1 LRHFLQVLD
10 ASKTEI
16 LSILKAAAEFKRTG
30 YGKPLLSGKVVAL
43 LFEKPSTRT
52 RVSLSSAILKLG
64 GYALYLSAGELQ
76 LARGEPIKDTARV
89 LSRYV
94 DAIAARLNHHATLEE
109 IARYSDVPV
118 INALTDTHH
127 PCQALADIATMLE
140 YAGSW
145 GFKVAYVGDCGNVCR
160 SLLQI
165 CALLG
170 VSISV
175 ASPKEY
181 WFPREEIDRYRE
193 MARSNGAHIAFTED
207 PREAVREADFVYTDV
222 FVSMGLEA
230 EREKRLRDFLP
241 RYQVTPELM
250 AHAKPTAK
258 FMHCMPIRRGEEVVD
273 EVVESKQS
281 IIFDQAEYRMHTAAA
296 LLCHVLAAKS
306 SAPPGPPDR
315 PASQ

>member
-1 LRHFLQVLD
+1 LVLGVRHFLQVLD

-16 LSILKAAAEFKRTG
+16 LSILKAAAEFKKTG
-30 YGKPLLSGKVVAL
+30 YGEPLLSGKVVAL

-52 RVSLSSAILKLG
+52 RISLSSAILKLG
-64 GYALYLSAGELQ
+64 GDAVYLSAGELQ

-94 DAIAARLNHHATLEE
+94 DVIAARLNHHATLEE

-118 INALTDTHH
+118 INALTDAHH

-140 YAGSW
+140 YAGGW

-170 VSISV
+170 VNISV
-175 ASPKEY
+175 ASPKGY

-193 MARSNGAHIAFTED
+193 MARSNGAHVAFTED

-230 EREKRLRDFLP
+230 ERERRLRDFLP

-306 SAPPGPPDR
+306 
-315 PASQ
+315 